1 MKDVVRHWLAEID
14 AAKKRE
20 KDYRDEG
27 KRILKIYAGNKADAI
42 PFNILYSNTE
52 TLLPACYSQVPRP
65 VVQRRFKDEDP
76 IGKAAAQAS
85 TRLLEFLLDTNIDGY
100 ESFDDSMRRCVLD
113 ALLPGRGVTQL
124 KYDADVVGGDMPYK
138 ASELVCTDSKDWNK
152 VLIGYANKWSDVPWV
167 AFELILDK
175 KEAKEKFGDVANKLK
190 YTTGNQDADG
200 EEDEKT
206 NEEKHEGEKKTV
218 LVYQIWDKEGGKK
231 IRYLCPEYKDDL
243 LKVEDDPLQLTGFYN
258 FPRPLQ
264 FVEKNNLL
272 PTALYALYENQAK
285 ELNEVSR
292 RINLLVRA
300 IKAKAIYAGGLGD
313 DIKRL
318 VDANDNELV
327 AADNESTL
335 AAEKGLQNAIWF
347 WPVDQLIVVLR
358 ELMGAREQCK
368 QVIYEITGISDI
380 LRGSTVA
387 SETATAQK
395 IKSQWGSLRLKRLQK
410 EVQRYA
416 RDLLRIMLELA
427 ATKFSEETWA
437 KMTGLPFSTAAQ
449 IEQAKLLMAIAQKT
463 GQQPEP
469 QTLQVLQ
476 SPAWAQVLKV
486 LRDDLQRAYRID
498 IETNSTVEVEATED
512 KEMMGEAMA
521 AVGQALNGLTP
532 LVTAGTLPFEAAQ
545 AMLLTI
551 MRRFR
556 FGPEIEDMIKSMK
569 QPVPPDQAKQQM
581 EQEKAAMQQQQQ
593 QIQQQ
598 AQQAIQQAKQSA
610 VQSKQAADQATAE
623 KDALKTQTDLALR
636 EQKLKFD
643 EEVFRLEKQFA
654 EKTLQQQ
661 AQTENVKLTH
671 QQKMATLDNGKYK
684 TENVVAKKSEDTL
697 GKGLQGLTQIVNQQ
711 AQAIST
717 LMQTVTEQAH
727 ENREQVQGLTKA
739 ITAKRIKKPIRGKNG
754 AIESVIEEMAEE

>member
-20 KDYRDEG
+20 TDYREEG
-27 KRILKIYAGNKADAI
+27 KRILKIYAGSKTDAI

-437 KMTGLPFSTAAQ
+437 KMTGLPFSTSAQ
-449 IEQAKLLMAIAQKT
+449 VEQAQMLMAIAQAT

-598 AQQAIQQAKQSA
+598 AQQAIQQAQQQA

-643 EEVFRLEKQFA
+643 EEVFRLEKQYA
-654 EKTLQQQ
+654 EKTIQQQ

>member
-1 MKDVVRHWLAEID
+1 MKEAVRHWLAEIN
-14 AAKKRE
+14 AAQKRE
-20 KDYRDEG
+20 KDYRKDG
-27 KRILKIYAGNKADAI
+27 QRVLDIYAGKKVEQT
-42 PFNILYSNTE
+42 PFNIIYSNTE
-52 TLLPACYSQVPRP
+52 TLLPAVYSQVPRP

-100 ESFDDSMRRCVLD
+100 ESFDDGMRRAALD
-113 ALLPGRGVTQL
+113 ALLPGRGVTQV
-124 KYDADVVGGDMPYK
+124 KYDAEVVDGEMTYK
-138 ASELVCTDSKDWNK
+138 ASELVCTDSKEWNK
-152 VLIGYANKWSDVPWV
+152 VLIGYAKKWSEVPWV
-167 AFELILDK
+167 AFELQLDK
-175 KEAKEKFGDVANKLK
+175 KEAKKQFGAVADKLK
-190 YTTGNQDADG
+190 YTSQNQDADG
-200 EEDEKT
+200 DDDTPTAEER
-206 NEEKHEGEKKTV
+206 HEGEKKTV
-218 LVYQIWDKEGGKK
+218 CVWQIWDKDGGKK
-231 IRYLCPEYKDDL
+231 IRYLCPEYKDDF

-264 FVEKNNLL
+264 FVEKNDLL
-272 PTALYALYENQAK
+272 PVALYALYENQAK
-285 ELNEVSR
+285 ELNDISR

-300 IKAKAIYAGGLGD
+300 IKAKAIYAGSLGD
-313 DIKRL
+313 DVKRL
-318 VDANDNELV
+318 VEANDNELV
-327 AADNESTL
+327 AADNESAL

-347 WPVDQLIVVLR
+347 WPVEKLIIVLR

-395 IKSQWGSLRLKRLQK
+395 IKSQWGSLRLKRIQK

-416 RDLLRIMLELA
+416 RDLLRIMLEIA

-437 KMTGLPFSTAAQ
+437 QMTGLPFSTTAQ
-449 IEQAKLLMAIAQKT
+449 LQQAQMLVSIAQAT

-469 QTLQVLQ
+469 QTLQVLN
-476 SPAWAQVLKV
+476 SPAWPQVLEV
-486 LRDDLQRAYRID
+486 LRNDLQRAYRVD

-593 QIQQQ
+593 QVQQQ
-598 AQQAIQQAKQSA
+598 AEQAIQQAQQSA
-610 VQSKQAADQATAE
+610 MKSQQMADQSKAE
-623 KDALKTQTDLALR
+623 KDALKLSTDLALR
-636 EQKLKFD
+636 EQQLKFD
-643 EEVFRLEKQFA
+643 EELFNLRKQFA
-654 EKTLQQQ
+654 DAMLTAKS
-661 AQTENVKLTH
+661 QTENLKIDTKANNVKM
-671 QQKMATLDNGKYK
+671 QESKFK
-684 TENVVAKKSEDTL
+684 TESVVDKKVSDVGRTL
-697 GKGLQGLTQIVNQQ
+697 QSTVDKLVQ
-711 AQAIST
+711 AQGQIAEVVSQQSQEIAEVKKLAS
-717 LMQTVTEQAH
+717 
-727 ENREQVQGLTKA
+727 
-739 ITAKRIKKPIRGKNG
+739 AKRKRTAIRGDDGRIK
-754 AIESVIEEMAEE
+754 ETIEELTE